1 MVTGRRAFRR
11 ESPAETMS
19 AILTE
24 PPSTLVFRSD
34 TPRSFE
40 YIVQRC
46 LEKNPADRFQSAR
59 ELALAL
65 DSAIDLRSAGPP
77 RGRLN
82 STRGPSRYCRLQT

>member
-1 MVTGRRAFRR
+1 
-11 ESPAETMS
+11 MS

-34 TPRSFE
+34 TPRWFE
-40 YIVQRC
+40 HIVQRC

-77 RGRLN
+77 RPAQLDQRSVAVLPFTN
-82 STRGPSRYCRLQT
+82 MSADPEDQ